1 VIRAGDPG
9 TEMFFIS
16 SGAVEVSVGDKKIHL
31 GPGDFFG
38 EMALLTGAPRTA
50 DVTAIDYCL
59 FLIVTKE
66 EFDRFIANY
75 PHLREKLDEVAAER
89 AEMNRRQAAAAAAG

>member
-1 VIRAGDPG
+1 
-9 TEMFFIS
+9 MFFIP